1 MHMALP
7 MNKLERFLTAVQLK
21 TPDMVPVSPLI
32 HDRFAHKMLGRTG
45 WEAVFEL
52 HQNIG
57 SIHFRGPLGVG
68 VRVTLPEGWEYGG
81 KDISTDGTRTVTED
95 FIRTPEGTIKGKTVR
110 GFNPNDPTIST
121 RIEPLVKSKEDW
133 EILRS
138 YYEEWIESVEGPD
151 FQDMERAVKKMGQ
164 DGVPST
170 GLSCVFAHLGSVRTM
185 EKLIVDIQRWP
196 DLMLEVSET
205 MQKVIDKE
213 VNSFIE
219 SPSPILYYD
228 ICWATGA
235 DLSPKLFGMFVKP
248 DIERVVK
255 LVKERK
261 GKYVGFYTLGRIR
274 RHLQTMVD
282 TGAHFIETFEQNQG
296 DITLREAKEKYSS
309 KTCLMGNFDS
319 VVLAFG
325 SRTEAEREAM
335 RCLSEGMEGG
345 GYVMVTGDEV
355 PVDAKIENLRAMVE
369 VVKKHGR
376 YK

>member
-1 MHMALP
+1 LK
-7 MNKLERFLTAVQLK
+7 KLERFLTAVQLK
-21 TPDMVPVSPLI
+21 TPDAVPVSPLI
-32 HDRFAHKMLGRTG
+32 HDRFANKILGRTG
-45 WEAVFEL
+45 WEPVFEL
-52 HQNIG
+52 HQRIG

-68 VRVTLPEGWEYGG
+68 ARAILPEGWEHGYRT
-81 KDISTDGTRTVTED
+81 IGTEGTKILTED
-95 FIRTPEGTIKGKTVR
+95 SIRTPEGTIRGKNVK

-121 RIEPLVKSKEDW
+121 RIEPIVKGKDDW
-133 EILRS
+133 EIFRS
-138 YYEEWIESVEGPD
+138 YYEEWNRSFEGYD
-151 FQDMERAVKKMGQ
+151 FQEMESAVREMGE

-170 GLSCVFAHLGSVRTM
+170 GLSCVFAHLGDVRTM

-196 DLMLEVSET
+196 DTILGVCKT
-205 MQKVIDKE
+205 MQKVIDKS
-213 VNSFIE
+213 VGSFIE

-235 DLSPKLFGMFVKP
+235 DMSPKLFGMFVKP

-255 LVKERK
+255 LVKEHK

-296 DITLREAKEKYSS
+296 DVTLGEAKERFGS
-309 KTCLMGNFDS
+309 KICLMGNFDS
-319 VVLAFG
+319 VLLSFG
-325 SRTEAEREAM
+325 SRAEAEREAL

-355 PVDAKIENLRAMVE
+355 PVDTKMENLRAMVE
-369 VVKKHGR
+369 VVEKHGKYR
-376 YK
+376 